1 MIFLWFLIY
10 LIWFID
16 NRKVFNDY
24 SDLNKYKVE
33 KEGNKVAV
41 LALGDFYQIG
51 EEVVKELEE
60 KLNINATLIN
70 PRYITGVDKYL
81 LEKLK
86 SNHSVV
92 ITLED
97 GILEGG
103 FGEKI
108 ARFYGDSNIKVKNYG
123 IAKAFYD
130 RYDVNE
136 LLKENGITVKEI
148 VEDIKKLV

>member
-1 MIFLWFLIY
+1 MIFRWFLIY

-16 NRKVFNDY
+16 KRKVFNDY

-108 ARFYGDSNIKVKNYG
+108 VRFYGDSNIKVKNYG

-136 LLKENGITVKEI
+136 
-148 VEDIKKLV
+148 